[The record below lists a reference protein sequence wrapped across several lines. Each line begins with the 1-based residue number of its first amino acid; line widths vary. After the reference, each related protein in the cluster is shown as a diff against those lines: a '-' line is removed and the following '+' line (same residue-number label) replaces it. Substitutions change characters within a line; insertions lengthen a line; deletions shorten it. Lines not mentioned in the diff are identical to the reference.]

1 MRIKI
6 LGTVS
11 DTSPAEDRLE
21 KQSTWGNEQWKPG
34 QTPGWPLRTR
44 IKMNNQRTQG
54 IEKPTPR
61 GKGYDK
67 DWDDE

>member
-44 IKMNNQRTQG
+44 IKVNHQRTMG

-61 GKGYDK
+61 GKGYGK
-67 DWDDE
+67 DIDDE